1 MDLLSVIS
9 KKRKFGF
16 TTQSGEATWIL
27 DSTFD
32 CHRAVKAAEV
42 MLVGFSSNIPEHFVQ
57 RAIIWL
63 TLIGAP
69 VDGGSQY
76 AVTSSTVQSD
86 PNYVKASLMVG
97 HPIKRLVYAMEGH
110 VRKVNAW
117 MGNSNLSTS
126 LMGPLSNFK
135 YTMGMSDKQWKD
147 TTRTRALVHYLHR
160 QGIPYTSF
168 YSAIQVSGI
177 TVNVSGHVLNYL
189 LFTAFLG
196 TPLSRGFDLGDFRD
210 GFISNMTS
218 PTVSSEPSFNYPA
231 WHSWLENEVAVFSAF
246 FMIRSMSHAG
256 VIMPKSSVKLALMA
270 GVDILRHNA
279 RNDRTSITKLRTGLR
294 LYDPKFY
301 TAPSDIKIRFVVMPM
316 GTGKTTLA
324 AKFPHFI
331 VDIDD
336 VTKTITTKHVSMVN
350 KAFATNGWPE
360 YNSWY
365 HKKCCNHID
374 FRIKDGPKV
383 FLIHDPEIAK
393 VCYPH
398 APLVCLVLPKHVCV
412 QRIIKRDGGSN
423 FKLASLNWEGVSS
436 TTKARVVR
444 VPNND
449 VLESVLFSWA
459 AGNPIPKD
467 IETK

>member
-16 TTQSGEATWIL
+16 TMQSGEATWML
-27 DSTFD
+27 NSTFD

-42 MLVGFSSNIPEHFVQ
+42 MLVGFSNDIPKDYVQ

-63 TLIGAP
+63 KLIGAP
-69 VDGGSQY
+69 VDDGSQY
-76 AVTSSTVQSD
+76 AVTSSTIQSD
-86 PNYVKASLMVG
+86 SNYIRASLLVG
-97 HPIKRLVYAMEGH
+97 HPIKRLVYSMEGS

-117 MGNSNLSTS
+117 MGNSKFSTS

-135 YTMGMSDKQWKD
+135 YVMGMNDKQWKE
-147 TTRTRALVHYLHR
+147 TTRTRALLTYLHR
-160 QGIPYTSF
+160 QRIPYTDF
-168 YSAIQVSGI
+168 YSSIQVSGV

-196 TPLSRGFDLGDFRD
+196 TPLSRGFDLGEFRD
-210 GFISNMTS
+210 GYITNMTS
-218 PTVSSEPSFNYPA
+218 AITSSEPSFSDPA
-231 WHSWLENEVAVFSAF
+231 WHSWLETEVAVFSAF

-256 VIMPKSSVKLALMA
+256 VVMQKSSVKLALMA

-279 RNDRTSITKLRTGLR
+279 RNSRTSITKLRTGLR

-301 TAPSDIKIRFVVMPM
+301 TSPSDIKIRFVVMPM
-316 GTGKTTLA
+316 GSGKSTLS
-324 AKFPHFI
+324 AKFPAYI

-336 VTKTITTKHVSMVN
+336 VTKTISKKHVSMVN
-350 KAFATNGWPE
+350 KAFSTNEWPV

-365 HKKCCNHID
+365 YKKCCNHID
-374 FRIKDGPKV
+374 YRVKDGHKI
-383 FLIHDPEIAK
+383 FLIHNPELANLY
-393 VCYPH
+393 YPH
-398 APLVCLVLPKHVCV
+398 APLICLVLPKHTCV
-412 QRIIKRDGGSN
+412 ERIIKRDGGSN
-423 FKLASLNWEGVSS
+423 FKLASLNWESVST

-449 VLESVLFSWA
+449 VLESILFSWA
-459 AGNPIPKD
+459 AGNPIPND
-467 IETK
+467 IETR